1 MVAMEYTCSPAEKRH
16 QTSLR
21 VIRLLTYDL
30 PHGTITEMGLETEGE
45 GLALYV
51 RSEGLVRHFHAISM
65 RSIGVFRS
73 LAEMH
78 GVTWRVIDL
87 NALVPVP
94 PEEAVPEPCFETGLG
109 A

>member
-1 MVAMEYTCSPAEKRH
+1 MEYSCSLAEKRR

-30 PHGTITEMGLETEGE
+30 PHGTITEMGIEKDRE
-45 GLALYV
+45 GLTLFV
-51 RSEGLVRHFHAISM
+51 RSETRARHFELIDE
-65 RSIGVFRS
+65 RSVVVFRS
-73 LAEMH
+73 LAEMY
-78 GVTWRVIDL
+78 RVRWNIIDYD
-87 NALVPVP
+87 ALVPVP